1 MLSQSPLESNPGN
14 TFMTSD
20 ESRLAYEPLPGNPYA
35 MLLQCA
41 SRWPDKEALVFDS
54 TPQRLTFSQWLLAS
68 QTMACALR
76 RRGIQPGASVALW
89 AENRIEWPIAQ
100 VAIAAIGAVLVPINT
115 HFRQDDLLHVL
126 DHSQSVAILLSERF
140 RSSDFLAMTL
150 ASRSR
155 LPALREVI
163 CFDEPGSQVED
174 CWSYPALMLDA
185 PELPFQAWSWS
196 PRELASIQYTSG
208 TTGRPK
214 GAELCFEGM
223 LMNARGTVAR
233 LGATAE
239 DRWTSII
246 PLFHCAG
253 CIMNVL
259 SALAAGATYV
269 GISAFDAERM
279 LRLVESERCTL
290 LTGVPTS
297 YLAMLEHP
305 ERAKYDLG
313 TLRAG
318 TCGGADCDPALLE
331 RCAQAFPIP
340 GLVQVYGQTEA
351 STLIAL
357 DNCQS
362 PQRFT
367 TAGMP
372 LPGMQVRICDPDNG
386 QVLASGETGQVHVR
400 GPMVMLGYHRDALET
415 ARCIDADGWMQTGDL
430 GRLTADGRVELVGGR
445 LRDMIIRGGENIYPV
460 EVENLLRAHP
470 SITEIAVFA
479 MPDPFYG
486 EVVAAAVEF
495 GEALSVAQIK
505 QACVGKI
512 AGFKHPARVF
522 KVSQWPMTSSGK
534 ILKRELKAQAMAAQ
548 LEELA

>member
-1 MLSQSPLESNPGN
+1 
-14 TFMTSD
+14 MTSD
-20 ESRLAYEPLPGNPYA
+20 ESRFARENLPGDPYA
-35 MLLQCA
+35 MLLHCA
-41 SRWPDKEALVFDS
+41 NRWPDKEALVFDS
-54 TPQRLTFSQWLLAS
+54 TPQRLTFSEWLLAS
-68 QTMACALR
+68 QTLACALR
-76 RRGIQPGASVALW
+76 RCGIQPGSSVALW

-100 VAIAAIGAVLVPINT
+100 VAVAAIGAVLVPVNT
-115 HFRQDDLLHVL
+115 HFREDDLLHVL
-126 DHSQSVAILLSERF
+126 DHSQSVAILLSARF
-140 RSSDFLAMTL
+140 RSSDYLTMTL
-150 ASRSR
+150 GTRNR
-155 LPALREVI
+155 LPILRDVI
-163 CFDEPGSQVED
+163 CFDEPELHAEN
-174 CWSYPALMLDA
+174 CWSYAALMSEA
-185 PELPFQAWSWS
+185 PELPFQAWPWS

-233 LGATAE
+233 LAVTAE

-259 SALAAGATYV
+259 STLAAGATYV
-269 GISAFDAERM
+269 GVSAFDAERM
-279 LRLVESERCTL
+279 LRLVEAERCTL

-305 ERAKYDLG
+305 RRTQYDLSS
-313 TLRAG
+313 LRAG

-331 RCAQAFPIP
+331 RCASAFPIP

-357 DNCQS
+357 DSCES
-362 PQRFT
+362 AHRFT

-372 LPGMQVRICDPDNG
+372 LPGMQVRVCDPDNG
-386 QVLASGETGQVHVR
+386 QVLACGETGQVQVR
-400 GPMVMLGYHRDALET
+400 GPMVMLGYHRDPLET
-415 ARCIDADGWMQTGDL
+415 ARCIDLDGWMQTGDL
-430 GRLTADGRVELVGGR
+430 GRVIADGRVELVGGR

-460 EVENLLRAHP
+460 EVENLLRGHP
-470 SITEIAVFA
+470 AITEIAVFA

-486 EVVAAAVEF
+486 EVVAAAVEL
-495 GEALSVAQIK
+495 GGALTAAQVK
-505 QACVGKI
+505 QACAGKI
-512 AGFKHPARVF
+512 AGFKHPSRVF

-534 ILKRELKAQAMAAQ
+534 ILKRELKAQAMAMQ
-548 LEELA
+548 LEELP

>member
-1 MLSQSPLESNPGN
+1 
-14 TFMTSD
+14 MTSD
-20 ESRLAYEPLPGNPYA
+20 ESLFAREYLPGDPYA

-41 SRWPDKEALVFDS
+41 NRWPDKEALVFDS
-54 TPQRLTFSQWLLAS
+54 TSQRLTFSQWLLAS
-68 QTMACALR
+68 QTIASALR
-76 RRGIQPGASVALW
+76 RRGIQPGDSVALW

-100 VAIAAIGAVLVPINT
+100 VAIAATGAVLVPVNT
-115 HFRQDDLLHVL
+115 HFRQEDLLHVL

-140 RSSDFLAMTL
+140 RSSDYLQMAL
-150 ASRSR
+150 ASRHL
-155 LPALREVI
+155 LPALREI
-163 CFDEPGSQVED
+163 ISFDEPSTQIEN
-174 CWSYPALMLDA
+174 CSSYPALMLDA
-185 PELPFQAWSWS
+185 PESPFKAWSWL

-233 LGATAE
+233 LGVTSE

-259 SALAAGATYV
+259 AALEVGATYV
-269 GISAFDAERM
+269 GVSAFDAGRM
-279 LRLVESERCTL
+279 LRLVEAERCTL

-297 YLAMLEHP
+297 YLSMLEHP
-305 ERAKYDLG
+305 ERAHYDLSS
-313 TLRAG
+313 LRAG
-318 TCGGADCDPALLE
+318 TCGGADCDPALLK
-331 RCAQAFPIP
+331 RCSDAFPIP
-340 GLVQVYGQTEA
+340 GLLQVYGQTEA

-357 DNCQS
+357 DHCDS

-372 LPGMQVRICDPDNG
+372 LPGMQVRVCDPDTG
-386 QVLASGETGQVHVR
+386 RTLAPSETGEIHVR

-415 ARCIDADGWMQTGDL
+415 ARCIDGEGWMQTGDL

-470 SITEIAVFA
+470 CINEIAVFA
-479 MPDPFYG
+479 LPDPFYG
-486 EVVAAAVEF
+486 EVVAAAVELS
-495 GEALSVAQIK
+495 EALSLAEIR

-512 AGFKHPARVF
+512 AGFKHPV
-522 KVSQWPMTSSGK
+522 KVYKISQWPMTSSGK
-534 ILKRELKAQAMAAQ
+534 ILKRELKAQALSAG